1 MVAGPLLASTV
12 RDSRRRPRPQVKRMG
27 GGSLKHLARGRDL
40 GRPGPLNDSCCL
52 GKSGEAVS
60 VSVSLC
66 LPASAGSLVML
77 MSGEAL

>member
-1 MVAGPLLASTV
+1 MVAGPLLASTM
-12 RDSRRRPRPQVKRMG
+12 RDSRRRHRPQVRKVG

-60 VSVSLC
+60 VSVSLS